1 MPQGRVMA
9 PIGMDY
15 RILTVTT
22 IDASLRMIRRLSLQ
36 VGVRQVHH
44 NQTATTRAS
53 HEHPPF
59 RQRGIMTA
67 ESSAQSIDRLSYQ
80 QCSCHRAARD
90 YA

>member
-1 MPQGRVMA
+1 MA

-15 RILTVTT
+15 RILTIAA
-22 IDASLRMIRRLSLQ
+22 IDASLRMICLLSLQ
-36 VGVRQVHH
+36 VGVGSVHH

-67 ESSAQSIDRLSYQ
+67 EILQNR
-80 QCSCHRAARD
+80 
-90 YA
+90 